1 MKGEV
6 MNYLITLSLIGLL
19 ILIHELGHFLAARW
33 MKIPIARF
41 SIGYGPKLWGFKKG
55 TTEYWFSLI
64 PLGGY
69 VLPDIEDEAEL
80 FQIPIYR
87 RIIFTLGGPFANV
100 ILPVF
105 LFGIIN
111 IVVKGFSLSGLFVKP
126 FAQTLDLLCKF
137 ITTIPLI
144 FSHPE
149 QLSGIVGIVIQGGRF
164 VGVDILKALNFSIL
178 LSANLAILNL
188 LPIPVL
194 DGGKIILYLLEK
206 IHPKLIRLHIPLA
219 IAGWIFIIGLL
230 IYVTVLDIGRHLIG
244 TFA

>member
-1 MKGEV
+1 
-6 MNYLITLSLIGLL
+6 MNYLIILFLLNLL

-33 MKIPIARF
+33 MKITIARF
-41 SIGYGPKLWGFKKG
+41 SIGFGPKLWGFKKG
-55 TTEYWFSLI
+55 NTEYWFSLI

-69 VLPDIEDEAEL
+69 VLPDVEDETNL
-80 FQIPIYR
+80 FQIPIHK

-111 IVVKGFSLSGLFVKP
+111 IMVRGFSLSGLFIEP
-126 FAQTLDLLCKF
+126 FSQTLDLLCKF
-137 ITTIPLI
+137 IAAIPLI
-144 FSHPE
+144 FSRSE
-149 QLSGIVGIVIQGGRF
+149 QLSGIVGIVVQGGQF
-164 VGVDILKALNFSIL
+164 VGTDILKALNFSIL
-178 LSANLAILNL
+178 LSINLAILNL
-188 LPIPVL
+188 FPIPVL

-206 IHPKLIRLHIPLA
+206 VHPKLIRLHIPLA

-230 IYVTVLDIGRHLIG
+230 MYTIVLDIGRHIIG